1 MDTDLGPLTLAT
13 LVDYI
18 RVAMEIAED
27 AIEAGDKAAYA
38 QEIILRLI
46 AESDMTD
53 AEKELCRTIVST
65 GVLRNIFTLVVDA
78 TKGKINVNKIKK
90 DTRRCCRRWFSC
102 LCGKAEKDADTNT
115 DADAA
120 TEEPANDTPVPV
132 EPAEPA
138 AAAAAPATDAE
149 PTAATTLSTRV

>member
-18 RVAMEIAED
+18 RIAIELAEE

-53 AEKELCRTIVST
+53 TEKELCRTIVET

-90 DTRRCCRRWFSC
+90 DTRKCCRRWFSC
-102 LCGKAEKDADTNT
+102 CCGKPEVD
-115 DADAA
+115 
-120 TEEPANDTPVPV
+120 EEPEQKEDETSDTPVPV
-132 EPAEPA
+132 EPPESTEPA
-138 AAAAAPATDAE
+138 ADAAAGPAAT
-149 PTAATTLSTRV
+149 PTTLSTQV